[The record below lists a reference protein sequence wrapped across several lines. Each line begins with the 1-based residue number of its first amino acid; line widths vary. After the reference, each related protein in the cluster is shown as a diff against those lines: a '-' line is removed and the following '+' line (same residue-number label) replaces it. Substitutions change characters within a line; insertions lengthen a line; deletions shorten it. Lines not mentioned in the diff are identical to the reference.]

1 MARNSISFNG
11 IGDLQSKLKRNASM
25 GEVKKIVKKN
35 TVEMNSSAQ
44 RKAPVDTGFL
54 RRMIIMSLVNNG
66 LTGRSTAGAEYS
78 PYPEYGT
85 RFMAAQPFMGP
96 AYREQKEKFKRDMQR
111 LVK

>member
-1 MARNSISFNG
+1 MTKNSISFKG

-25 GEVKKIVKKN
+25 SEVKNIVKSN
-35 TVEMNSSAQ
+35 TAEMNRTAQ
-44 RKAPVDTGFL
+44 RNAPVDTGFL
-54 RRMIIMSLVNNG
+54 RRMITMSLTNSG
-66 LTGRSTAGAEYS
+66 FTGRSTAGAEYS